1 MRPIPVQKPRFNQN
15 RTITVMDDAEMTL
28 QLTDLARTTNL
39 KDQGAR
45 NLSSSKST
53 ISPDF
58 MLEMVSAASMIMDRA
73 EIEAMMK
80 EIELATKPH
89 PVAA

>member
-1 MRPIPVQKPRFNQN
+1 MRPIPVQKPRFDQN
-15 RTITVMDDAEMTL
+15 PTVTGLDHAEL
-28 QLTDLARTTNL
+28 SLELTELADTTNL
-39 KDQGAR
+39 KDQGVRRPSAR
-45 NLSSSKST
+45 PT

-58 MLEMVSAASMIMDRA
+58 MLEMVSAASMIMDRD